1 MSTIDVNTVLT
12 DSDIEDEI
20 TEKGLADLVT
30 DSDDGLKARQL
41 ALDDVLYQLAN
52 RVPPVAEADLSNL
65 AAELKIPC
73 VYGACARLYRNNMTT
88 GDPAD
93 FNHMQWKSYHRE
105 YEMRVQDL
113 RPTVAGGLR
122 AAPSAIQLFRK

>member
-1 MSTIDVNTVLT
+1 MSSIDVNTVLT
-12 DSDIEDEI
+12 DSDLEDEI
-20 TEKGLADLVT
+20 TEKGLQDLVT

-52 RVPPVAEADLSNL
+52 RVPPIAESDLSDL

-88 GDPAD
+88 GQPED
-93 FNHMQWKSYHRE
+93 FNHMQWKAYHKQ
-105 YEMRVQDL
+105 YEMRVDNL
-113 RPTVAGGLR
+113 RPTVSGGLR
-122 AAPSAIQLFRK
+122 GAPGAIQLFRK

>member
-1 MSTIDVNTVLT
+1 MSTIDVNTVVT
-12 DSDIEDEI
+12 DSDIEDEL
-20 TEKGLADLVT
+20 TEKELARLTT

-41 ALDDVLYQLAN
+41 ALDDILYQLAN
-52 RVPPVAEADLSNL
+52 RVPPITEADLSNL
-65 AAELKIPC
+65 VAELKIPC

-93 FNHMQWKSYHRE
+93 INHMKWKSYHKE
-105 YEMRVQDL
+105 YEVRVDNL

-122 AAPSAIQLFRK
+122 GAPGAIQLFRK